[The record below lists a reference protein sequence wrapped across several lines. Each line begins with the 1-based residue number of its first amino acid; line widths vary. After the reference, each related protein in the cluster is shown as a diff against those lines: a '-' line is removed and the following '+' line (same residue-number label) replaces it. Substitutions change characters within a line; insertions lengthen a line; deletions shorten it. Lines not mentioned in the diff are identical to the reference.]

1 MKTETNRRM
10 VTDAESVVDKSPM
23 ITISEEV
30 LLLILHYDNGCAN
43 YDLSPRTVRG
53 MMAGAILLD
62 LCEQK
67 RIKIDN
73 GSLIIINPATT
84 GYPFLDHALSW
95 IGKNAIRHDADDWVG
110 RLFAEAD
117 DIQQELSALLV
128 DRGILFHRSE
138 GRYFVMGSHHFVS
151 GNGEHFR
158 DIRRRIAGILLCKET
173 PSARDMMIINLTSM
187 HGLWND
193 LVDDSVMDVMTPRIE
208 DIVRVDMTGRS
219 VTDLIQAALQ
229 LRDQ

>member
-1 MKTETNRRM
+1 MKTETNRGI
-10 VTDAESVVDKSPM
+10 VADVGLVADKSFM

-62 LCEQK
+62 LCEQN

-73 GSLIIINPATT
+73 GSLVIINPATT
-84 GYPFLDHALSW
+84 GYPFLDRALSW
-95 IGKNAIRHDADDWVG
+95 IGKNAIRHNVDDWIG

-117 DIQQELSALLV
+117 AIQRELSGLLV
-128 DRGILFHRSE
+128 ERGILVHRSG
-138 GRYFVMGSHHFVS
+138 GRYFVMGSRHFVS
-151 GNGEHFR
+151 SNGVHFR
-158 DIRRRIAGILLCKET
+158 DIRRRIAGILLCEET
-173 PSARDMMIINLTSM
+173 PSVRDMMIINLTSVY
-187 HGLWND
+187 GLWND
-193 LVDDSVMDVMTPRIE
+193 LVDDSVMNVMTPRIE
-208 DIVRVDMTGRS
+208 DIARVDMTGRS
-219 VTDLIQAALQ
+219 VADLIRADLQ